1 MSKEA
6 QAKWDELDVDS
17 SGELDGNEVM
27 ALAEWVWCSFR
38 PGQKI
43 NPDAK
48 KKETLKLMRRCD
60 ANDDGSLSQ
69 EEFAIY
75 YEQTAA
81 AMLKFQDALEKKK
94 NSNTEKEKI
103 KKEKR
108 EKSREERQKEK
119 RERGRPPTAGFDRH
133 LGPGAPHPP
142 LMPLR
147 VCSRPIR
154 GVPTDGSTHHQKRAS
169 RVAFCRAASKAAM
182 LSGSPI

>member
-1 MSKEA
+1 MYETTCEELLAFREKLAKKQAQADIEVKELSVEEQQQVATLSKEA

-81 AMLKFQDALEKKK
+81 AMLKFQDALEKKSSIM
-94 NSNTEKEKI
+94 N
-103 KKEKR
+103 
-108 EKSREERQKEK
+108 
-119 RERGRPPTAGFDRH
+119 
-133 LGPGAPHPP
+133 
-142 LMPLR
+142 
-147 VCSRPIR
+147 
-154 GVPTDGSTHHQKRAS
+154 
-169 RVAFCRAASKAAM
+169 
-182 LSGSPI
+182 